1 MAHDS
6 GFRQGAHDFSHKPP
20 RKKWGKAKGTKAFE
34 RRLAERFREHEQQA
48 KPTREPAETE
58 TDAVS

>member
-20 RKKWGKAKGTKAFE
+20 RKKWGTAKGTKAFE

-48 KPTREPAETE
+48 RPTSQPSEEEAGTQ
-58 TDAVS
+58 S